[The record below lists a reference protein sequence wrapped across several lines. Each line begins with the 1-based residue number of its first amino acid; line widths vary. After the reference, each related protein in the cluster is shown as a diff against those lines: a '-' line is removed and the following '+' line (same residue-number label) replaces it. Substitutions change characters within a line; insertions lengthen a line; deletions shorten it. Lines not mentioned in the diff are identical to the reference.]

1 MNINKIIKK
10 WGFDLEKCLL
20 PIESCESL
28 SFYKFMEEIPDEDML
43 CFNSRDNIQ
52 FWVDDDY
59 DVSFH
64 NTYIDTLIFSV
75 TNIGRMDGVHKSS
88 VYTIT
93 KKLNGEYLV
102 FINHKNRNR
111 VEGQYVETFSWS
123 DSSGNLQQLNT

>member
-1 MNINKIIKK
+1 MNIKKIIEK

-20 PIESCESL
+20 PIGSCESL
-28 SFYKFMEEIPDEDML
+28 SFYKFMKEIPDEDML

-52 FWVDDDY
+52 FWVNDY

-64 NTYIDTLIFSV
+64 NTYIDTLIFTV
-75 TNIGRMDGVHKSS
+75 TNTGMDNVYKSS

-111 VEGQYVETFSWS
+111 VEDKYVETFSWS
-123 DSSGNLQQLNT
+123 DSSGKIEQLNI